1 MIAIHESRDLT
12 RLTVPPLRPFS
23 DLLSDASLEGKPITN
38 LTFNKKGQVINQLHM
53 NDHKYRCFV
62 NNVIKHQ
69 YLTWLLN
76 NQVTL

>member
-38 LTFNKKGQVINQLHM
+38 TCMYI
-53 NDHKYRCFV
+53 
-62 NNVIKHQ
+62 
-69 YLTWLLN
+69 
-76 NQVTL
+76 